1 MAKANVHAGHR
12 ERIKNTFRKNGL
24 ANMEPHN
31 VLELI
36 LTYSIP
42 RRDVNELA
50 HALIDTFGSFD
61 QVLEADIERL
71 MQVDG
76 IGENTAIHLK
86 LILES
91 YRFYEMQKH
100 REVFYATSANI
111 TMNYARSL
119 FVGETKELTFALCFD
134 ASMKLNNCTKVS
146 EGSVNVAA
154 VSVRRVVEI
163 ATANK
168 AIAVVLTH
176 NHPGG
181 LATPSK
187 EDLVTTRKIMQA
199 LHIVGIKLSDH
210 IVVGDTFAISMAESG
225 VLHNMSEELG
235 L

>member
-1 MAKANVHAGHR
+1 MNRGNRLGDVMAKANVHEGHR
-12 ERIKNTFRKNGL
+12 ARIKNMFRKNGL
-24 ANMEPHN
+24 ANLEPHN

-42 RRDVNELA
+42 RKDVNELA
-50 HALIDTFGSFD
+50 HTLIDTFGSFD
-61 QVLEADIERL
+61 QVLEADFERL
-71 MQVDG
+71 LQVEG

-100 REVFYATSANI
+100 REAFYATSAHI

-119 FVGETKELTFALCFD
+119 FVGETKELTYALCFD
-134 ASMKLNNCTKVS
+134 SNMKLNNCTKVS
-146 EGSVNVAA
+146 EGSVNAA
-154 VSVRRVVEI
+154 AISVRRVVEV

-168 AIAVVLTH
+168 AVAIVLTH

-187 EDLVTTRKIMQA
+187 EDLITTKKIMHA
-199 LHIVGIKLSDH
+199 LHIVGIKL
-210 IVVGDTFAISMAESG
+210 
-225 VLHNMSEELG
+225 
-235 L
+235 